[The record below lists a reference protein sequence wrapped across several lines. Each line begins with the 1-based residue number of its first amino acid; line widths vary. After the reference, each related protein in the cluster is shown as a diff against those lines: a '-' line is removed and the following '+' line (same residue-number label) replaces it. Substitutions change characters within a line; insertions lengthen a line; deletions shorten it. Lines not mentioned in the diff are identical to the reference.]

1 MALDWV
7 ESELS
12 HELSLG
18 YGFFIIFF
26 AYFLY
31 PAVTFL

>member
-12 HELSLG
+12 HELSHELSLG
-18 YGFFIIFF
+18 YGFLLFF
-26 AYFLY
+26 SH
-31 PAVTFL
+31 TFYTLQ